1 MDTVNLKQYFQTCWE
16 LKYDTIGK
24 DVNYKFLTYNLGG
37 KRGQRLEIYFQGS
50 SSTTD
55 WLRNFA
61 FAKKPYKD
69 MTITFRV
76 HRGFLAAWK
85 EVEDLVIEKINEKES
100 DGSFR
105 FKQIVIIG
113 YSHGAALASLC
124 HECVNYHRPD
134 AKLLG
139 LGFEAPRIYAG
150 FRVKKE
156 LVRRWEH
163 FYVIRNDS
171 DIVTH
176 MPPKIFGY
184 CDVGNELHIGR
195 FMRYGL
201 IDSHRPENIIPTLD
215 KLKE

>member
-1 MDTVNLKQYFQTCWE
+1 MNTDKLLKYFNTCWSLE
-16 LKYDTIGK
+16 YDVVGK
-24 DVNYKFLTYNLGG
+24 DVNYKFVPYGNT
-37 KRGQRLEIYFQGS
+37 LEIYFQGS

-76 HRGFLAAWK
+76 HSGFLEAWK
-85 EVEDLVIEKINEKES
+85 EVEDLVIAKIKEKDKNNKYK
-100 DGSFR
+100 
-105 FKQIVIIG
+105 FKKITVVG
-113 YSHGAALASLC
+113 YSHGAALAALC
-124 HECVNYHRPD
+124 HECVNYYRPD

-150 FRVKKE
+150 FKVKKE

-163 FYVIRNDS
+163 FYVIRNDT

-195 FMRYGL
+195 FMKFGL
-201 IDSHRPENIIPTLD
+201 IDSHRPENIIPTLTN
-215 KLKE
+215 LKE